1 MPHYHLV
8 HDPNNSV
15 RQGDVISIAA
25 GWRASKDVRHI
36 VRHIVAPY
44 GPPIDERP
52 PVPSE
57 QDLYERYAA
66 QREAKLAR
74 RAVRDEERAAVQAA
88 ERAEKAE
95 KRARWAAADQE
106 RKERKEQKMGEVRAA
121 LEHVVD

>member
-1 MPHYHLV
+1 VPSYHLV

-52 PVPSE
+52 AVPTE
-57 QDLYERYAA
+57 QELYETYAA
-66 QREAKLAR
+66 KREAKLAR
-74 RAVRDEERAAVQAA
+74 RTARDEERAAAQEA
-88 ERAEKAE
+88 ERAAQAE
-95 KRARWAAADQE
+95 RAARWAAAEKERRE
-106 RKERKEQKMGEVRAA
+106 RKDKKMDEVRSA